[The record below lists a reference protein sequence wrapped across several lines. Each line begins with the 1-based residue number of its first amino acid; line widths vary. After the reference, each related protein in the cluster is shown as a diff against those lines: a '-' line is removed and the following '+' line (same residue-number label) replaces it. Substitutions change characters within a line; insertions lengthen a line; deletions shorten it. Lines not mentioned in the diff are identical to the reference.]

1 MYCGMLCCK
10 RKRNTLTSLNKT
22 VEEEKLLELSEDE
35 EEMCKESGM
44 SPFEVWEWK
53 ILLRKNIIQMDEYN
67 LKMKEK
73 KMREEQDRRAE
84 QQRLRERELQE
95 REENIQRE
103 RRIIQQM
110 MDERLE
116 RRREE
121 INQREEELR
130 AEQQRLRA
138 IEFELSEKNSILEI
152 VFKMNETEEKFSIQ
166 IKKKAEEDANALMES
181 REREI
186 EEREREI
193 AQRQQNLDERELRL
207 EEKKTVLEIA
217 IRINEFR

>member
-1 MYCGMLCCK
+1 
-10 RKRNTLTSLNKT
+10 
-22 VEEEKLLELSEDE
+22 
-35 EEMCKESGM
+35 
-44 SPFEVWEWK
+44 
-53 ILLRKNIIQMDEYN
+53 
-67 LKMKEK
+67 
-73 KMREEQDRRAE
+73 
-84 QQRLRERELQE
+84 
-95 REENIQRE
+95 
-103 RRIIQQM
+103 M
-110 MDERLE
+110 MEERLE

-130 AEQQRLRA
+130 AEHQRLRA
-138 IEFELSEKNSILEI
+138 IEFEVSEKNSILEI
-152 VFKMNETEEKFSIQ
+152 VFKMNEKEAKFSVQ
-166 IKKKAEEDANALMES
+166 LKNQAEEDADALMES